1 MRTRSQ
7 LENPAARQ
15 LALDLK
21 PSQPVPVLM
30 DQADAVVAILARLLL
45 EAANLLPAGGDHDAA

>member
-21 PSQPVPVLM
+21 SSQPVPVLM
-30 DQADAVVAILARLLL
+30 DAADTVVAILARLLL
-45 EAANLLPAGGDHDAA
+45 EAANLLAAGGDDDAA